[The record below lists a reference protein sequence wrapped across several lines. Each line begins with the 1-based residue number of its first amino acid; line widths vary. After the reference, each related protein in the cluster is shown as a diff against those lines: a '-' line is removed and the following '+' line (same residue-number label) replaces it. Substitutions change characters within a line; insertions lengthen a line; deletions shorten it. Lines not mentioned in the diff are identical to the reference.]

1 MAEVVLLL
9 GHIDRH
15 FRAVGFGKPSLVFE
29 PGRDHAVACFVRVA
43 EFVELEKFRRQCLA
57 ARVTLAFLGIDVN
70 SQSLCH
76 GGILGRMRA
85 GPDGRRVPHVDL
97 IRDVHRGF

>member
-9 GHIDRH
+9 GHIDRD
-15 FRAVGFGKPSLVFE
+15 FRAVGFGKPGLVF
-29 PGRDHAVACFVRVA
+29 
-43 EFVELEKFRRQCLA
+43 ELEKFRRQCLA